1 MSRAISW
8 VVLSL
13 GYLVL
18 LLSTQVAFGA
28 EKGLKTFQIQSG
40 DRDRKY
46 MVYQPPSYTADGQAA
61 VVFAL
66 HGGGGHM
73 EIQAEDKY
81 YRFRSTADR
90 HGFLVVFPNGS
101 SRFPRGRLAT
111 WNAGD
116 CCAYARDKKIDDVAF
131 LKAVVKDLE
140 KHYRFDAKKVFATG
154 MSNGGMMTY
163 RLACEAS
170 DVFRAIAPVAG
181 TDGMPVCQ
189 PGNTISIFHIH
200 SRQDEQVLFLGGRG
214 KEAAPA
220 DVVTEFKS
228 VPDTIAKWVKLN
240 GCAEKPKRDTDT
252 DKLKC
257 DLYAGCRDGRQVRL
271 CVTEDGGHSWPGGAK
286 PRKRGPTPS
295 TAIDATEEIWK
306 FFSRQSSA
314 SR

>member
-101 SRFPRGRLAT
+101 SRFPRSRLAT
-111 WNAGD
+111 WNAGVS
-116 CCAYARDKKIDDVAF
+116 AGKY
-131 LKAVVKDLE
+131 DLDFS
-140 KHYRFDAKKVFATG
+140 HP
-154 MSNGGMMTY
+154 
-163 RLACEAS
+163 LAPR
-170 DVFRAIAPVAG
+170 RAGAL
-181 TDGMPVCQ
+181 
-189 PGNTISIFHIH
+189 
-200 SRQDEQVLFLGGRG
+200 SRWQ
-214 KEAAPA
+214 
-220 DVVTEFKS
+220 
-228 VPDTIAKWVKLN
+228 
-240 GCAEKPKRDTDT
+240 
-252 DKLKC
+252 
-257 DLYAGCRDGRQVRL
+257 
-271 CVTEDGGHSWPGGAK
+271 
-286 PRKRGPTPS
+286 RKRSCACRCCDG
-295 TAIDATEEIWK
+295 I
-306 FFSRQSSA
+306 
-314 SR
+314 